1 MSVPARV
8 AVLGAGFI
16 ADHYLRALGSIRGH
30 EVAVVMSRTAHSA
43 RSLADKYEVP
53 DIAATVEEVVARGD
67 IDLAIIALPHD
78 LHVPVVKTLAAA
90 GIGIVCTK
98 PLGRS
103 GAEAETCLA
112 AVTDAGVWHGYAE
125 SAVFAP
131 ALAAAHRYVK
141 GGAIGKVLWVRSRE
155 AHGHPHTH
163 ARDPERMGGG
173 PLRGL
178 GIHCIAIGRL
188 MLDGAAP
195 VEAFA
200 WGDCLYR
207 EDVEVE
213 DNVLLMLR
221 FADGRVVQVESSW
234 THVAGLDVR
243 TEVHGSDG
251 WIQVDETG
259 GSDIKM
265 FSGGNV
271 GVVVEKGGSENG
283 WLHPVPEETFT
294 YGFHAQLEHFVHA
307 FNAGETPSQTFRDG
321 VIDNTI
327 VDAGYRAMSEQ
338 RWVPI
343 RYPSSNG

>member
-1 MSVPARV
+1 MTGPARV

-30 EVAVVMSRTAHSA
+30 EVAVVMSRTAASA
-43 RSLADKYEVP
+43 RALADKYGVP
-53 DIAATVEEVVARGD
+53 DTAATVEEVAARGD

-78 LHVPVVKTLAAA
+78 LHVPVVETLAKA
-90 GIGIVCTK
+90 GIGVICTK

-103 GAEAETCLA
+103 GPEAAQCLA
-112 AVTDAGVWHGYAE
+112 AVTEAGVWHGYAE

-131 ALAAAHRYVK
+131 GLAAAHGYVK
-141 GGAIGKVLWVRSRE
+141 SGAIGKVLWVRSRE
-155 AHGHPHTH
+155 AHGHPHVH
-163 ARDPERMGGG
+163 ALDAERMGGG

-178 GIHCIAIGRL
+178 GIHCVAVGRL

-200 WGDCLYR
+200 WGDRLHR
-207 EDVEVE
+207 EDVQVE
-213 DNVLLMLR
+213 DNILVMLR
-221 FADGRVVQVESSW
+221 FADGRMVQVESSW

-259 GSDIKM
+259 GNGIKM
-265 FSGGNV
+265 FTGGNA
-271 GVVVEKGGSENG
+271 GVVVEKAGSNTG

-294 YGFHAQLEHFVHA
+294 YGFHAELEHFVHA
-307 FNAGETPSQTFRDG
+307 FNAGEVPSQTFRDG

-327 VDAGYRAMSEQ
+327 VDAGYQAMREQ
-338 RWVPI
+338 KWVPI
-343 RYPSSNG
+343 TYPLADL